1 MRLHSHFR
9 LKIPASARAS
19 EIAPAPLA
27 TYNEMMLPLKNTSS
41 TVTCPLHRPF
51 ADARRCWA
59 AAIIFAIAAAVPALA
74 VGQAI
79 STVAGGG
86 SIDGYPAIGTTLP
99 IGNLGFDRNG
109 NLYVVS
115 GASLLSVSPTGTL
128 VTVAGEG
135 AQGNSRSPD
144 GGAAGI
150 AIDIFTTSVCFD
162 ANDNMYIT
170 ESARIR
176 KIATNGAITT
186 VAGTGV
192 FGSSGDGGAAT
203 VAQVSPIALV
213 CRPNGELYFF
223 DLKSVRK
230 ITSTGII
237 STIAKWNG
245 DGFGGDG
252 GSALL
257 GNFYGTRHGLAVDAH
272 GNVYIADSY
281 NRRVRKID
289 TNGILSTFAGNGTVG
304 FSGDGGPA
312 TNAAINVPMAVVI
325 DADGNLFLT
334 DSWNHR
340 IRRVT
345 PDGIISTI
353 AGIGEKGFGGDGG
366 AAIAATLNT
375 PTYLAIN
382 PAGELHFH
390 DGERQRIRKVTRT
403 GTIATVMGGEGPYFG
418 ADGNSAISALLYYPT
433 NPTID
438 ANGNL
443 YVIEGYTVRKISPN
457 GRISTVAGNG
467 LFKFVDDASGDGGQ
481 ATKQALAPRAT
492 AVDRAGNL
500 YIASNF
506 RVKKVTPSG
515 IISTVAG
522 NGQDSNGVGTREDVP
537 ATSFG
542 LGLPTSLLFDAAGNL
557 LIGGSGSIRKLTP
570 SGIISTLPVKAAEP
584 AGGSGMPA
592 PPVALYLSSINGIAV
607 DARGNLYFA
616 NAITSQIYKVTPD
629 GIISVFA
636 GNGQFMTGFGGDGG
650 PATAATFNQLDGTIA
665 VDRDGNLYVT
675 DRANN
680 RIRKIT
686 PDGIIFTAIG
696 TGESGFGG
704 DGGSPINAKLNYPN
718 GVAADPNGDIYV
730 ADTFNNRIRKIS
742 TRGGA
747 NYSDMWWAGS
757 AENGWGMSIQQHAS
771 GAQFNALFVYD
782 EAGQPRWYVMPGG
795 SWSDGFTTYT
805 GQLYQP
811 TSSPLNNYQ
820 TSAFAIGT
828 PVGLATIRFSANRAD
843 LSYTIDGITANKR
856 LVRMQ
861 FGGGS
866 TSLDVGDMW
875 WSGIGENGWGINIA
889 QQGGTLFSVWYTY
902 GSDGKSRWFPVLG
915 GSWTN
920 NIFSGPLYSTNSSR
934 WLGSVYDPTA
944 FKAEQIGTMSLRF
957 SGPDAA
963 QLNYVFS
970 SGPFAGTNQ
979 TKAITRMVY

>member
-1 MRLHSHFR
+1 M
-9 LKIPASARAS
+9 
-19 EIAPAPLA
+19 A
-27 TYNEMMLPLKNTSS
+27 TYNEAMLPLKSTSS
-41 TVTCPLHRPF
+41 AVKRPHRRMLTG
-51 ADARRCWA
+51 AGRRWA
-59 AAIIFAIAAAVPALA
+59 AAIIFAAATALPNPA
-74 VGQAI
+74 VGQVI

-86 SIDGYPAIGTTLP
+86 SIDGYPAVGTTLP

-115 GASLLSVSPTGTL
+115 GASLLSVSPAGTL
-128 VTVAGEG
+128 ITIAGEG
-135 AQGNSRSPD
+135 AQSSSRSPD
-144 GGAAGI
+144 GGAASI
-150 AIDIFTTSVCFD
+150 AIDVFTTSVCFD
-162 ANDNMYIT
+162 ANDDMYIT
-170 ESARIR
+170 DTGRIR

-186 VAGTGV
+186 VAGTGTY
-192 FGSSGDGGAAT
+192 GSSGDGGPAT

-223 DLKSVRK
+223 DVKSVRK
-230 ITSTGII
+230 ITSAGII

-257 GNFYGTRHGLAVDAH
+257 GNFYGTRHGLAVDTH

-312 TNAAINVPMAVVI
+312 TNAAINIPMAVVI
-325 DADGNLFLT
+325 DADGNLLLT
-334 DSWNHR
+334 DSQNQR
-340 IRRVT
+340 IRRVA

-353 AGIGEKGFGGDGG
+353 AGTGEKGFAGDGG
-366 AAIAATLNT
+366 PAIAATLNT

-390 DGERQRIRKVTRT
+390 DGERQRIRKVTRA
-403 GTIATVMGGEGPYFG
+403 GTITTVMGGDGPYFG
-418 ADGNSAISALLYYPT
+418 ADGNSAISAILYSPT
-433 NPTID
+433 NPLID

-443 YVIEGYTVRKISPN
+443 YLIGGYTVRKISPN

-467 LFKFVDDASGDGGQ
+467 LYKFMDDASGDGGQ
-481 ATKQALAPRAT
+481 AIKEALAPSAI

-500 YIASNF
+500 FIASNR
-506 RVKKVTPSG
+506 RVRKVTPGG

-537 ATSFG
+537 ATSVG
-542 LGLPTSLLFDAAGNL
+542 LGLPRSLLFDAAGNL
-557 LIGGSGSIRKLTP
+557 LIGGSGSIRKVTP
-570 SGIISTLPVKAAEP
+570 SGIISTLPVKAAET
-584 AGGSGMPA
+584 AGGSGMPTP
-592 PPVALYLSSINGIAV
+592 PPVALYLSSIDGMAL
-607 DARGNLYFA
+607 DARGNLFFV
-616 NAITSQIYKVTPD
+616 NTNTRQIYKVAPD
-629 GIISVFA
+629 GMISIFA

-650 PATAATFNQLDGTIA
+650 PATSATFNQLDGTIA
-665 VDRDGNLYVT
+665 FDHDGNLHVT
-675 DRANN
+675 DSGNN

-696 TGESGFGG
+696 TGESGFSG
-704 DGGSPINAKLNYPN
+704 DGGDPIKAKLNYPK
-718 GVAADPNGDIYV
+718 GVAADTNGDIYV
-730 ADTFNNRIRKIS
+730 GDAFNNRIRKIS

-747 NYSDMWWAGS
+747 NYSDMWWAS
-757 AENGWGMSIQQHAS
+757 SVENGWGMSIQQHAS

-782 EAGQPRWYVMPGG
+782 DAGQPRWYVMPGG

-820 TSAFAIGT
+820 TSAFAIGA
-828 PVGLATIRFSANRAD
+828 PVGLATIRFSANRAE
-843 LSYTIDGITANKR
+843 LSYTIDGITASKR

-866 TSLDVGDMW
+866 TALDVGDMW
-875 WSGIGENGWGINIA
+875 WSGVGENGWGINIA

-902 GSDGKSRWFPVLG
+902 GSDGKSRWFPMLG

>member
-1 MRLHSHFR
+1 
-9 LKIPASARAS
+9 
-19 EIAPAPLA
+19 
-27 TYNEMMLPLKNTSS
+27 MLSG
-41 TVTCPLHRPF
+41 
-51 ADARRCWA
+51 AGRCWA
-59 AAIIFAIAAAVPALA
+59 AAMIFAFAMTLPNLA
-74 VGQAI
+74 VGQVI
-79 STVAGGG
+79 STVGGGG
-86 SIDGYPAIGTTLP
+86 SIDGYPAAGTTLP
-99 IGNLGFDRNG
+99 IGHLGFDRNG

-115 GASLLSVSPTGTL
+115 GASLLSVSPAGTL
-128 VTVAGEG
+128 GTVAGEG
-135 AQGNSRSPD
+135 AQSSFRSPD
-144 GGAAGI
+144 GGAASI
-150 AIDIFTTSVCFD
+150 AIDVFTTSVCFD

-176 KIATNGAITT
+176 KIAPNGAITT
-186 VAGTGV
+186 VAGTGTY
-192 FGSSGDGGAAT
+192 GSSGDGGPAT

-223 DLKSVRK
+223 DVKSVRK
-230 ITSTGII
+230 ITSAGII

-281 NRRVRKID
+281 NRRIRKID

-325 DADGNLFLT
+325 DADGNLLLT

-345 PDGIISTI
+345 PDGIISSI
-353 AGIGEKGFGGDGG
+353 AGTGEKGFAGDGG
-366 AAIAATLNT
+366 PAIAATLNT

-403 GTIATVMGGEGPYFG
+403 GIITTVVGGDGPYFG
-418 ADGNSAISALLYYPT
+418 ADGNSAISAILYSPT
-433 NPTID
+433 NPLID
-438 ANGNL
+438 ANGNV
-443 YVIEGYTVRKISPN
+443 YVIGGYTVRRISPN

-467 LFKFVDDASGDGGQ
+467 LYKFVDDASGDGGQ
-481 ATKQALAPRAT
+481 ATKEALAPSAI

-500 YIASNF
+500 FIASNY
-506 RVKKVTPSG
+506 RVRKVTPGG

-522 NGQDSNGVGTREDVP
+522 NGQDTTIVGTREDVP
-537 ATSFG
+537 ATSIG
-542 LGLPTSLLFDAAGNL
+542 LGLPRSLLFDAAGNL
-557 LIGGSGSIRKLTP
+557 LIGGSGSIRRVTP
-570 SGIISTLPVKAAEP
+570 SGIISTLPVKAVETADDI
-584 AGGSGMPA
+584 GMPTP
-592 PPVALYLSSINGIAV
+592 PPVALYLSSIDGMAL
-607 DARGNLYFA
+607 DARGNLFFV
-616 NAITSQIYKVTPD
+616 NASTRQIYKVTPD
-629 GIISVFA
+629 GMISIFA
-636 GNGQFMTGFGGDGG
+636 GNGQYMTDFGGDGG
-650 PATAATFNQLDGTIA
+650 PATSATFNQLGGTIA
-665 VDRDGNLYVT
+665 FDHDGNLNVT
-675 DRANN
+675 DSGNN

-696 TGESGFGG
+696 TGESGFSG
-704 DGGSPINAKLNYPN
+704 DGGSPINAKLNYPK
-718 GVAADPNGDIYV
+718 GVAAGTNGDIYV
-730 ADTFNNRIRKIS
+730 GDLFNNRIRKIS

-820 TSAFAIGT
+820 TSAFAIGA

-843 LSYTIDGITANKR
+843 LSYTIDGITASKR

-866 TSLDVGDMW
+866 TALDVGDMW

-902 GSDGKSRWFPVLG
+902 GSDGKSRWFPMLG

-934 WLGSVYDPTA
+934 WLGSIYDPTA

-957 SGPDAA
+957 AGPDAA

-979 TKAITRMVY
+979 TKAITRMFY